1 MRRDDQARRRSLDV
15 LYLMNAQVSHQAE
28 DVPGR
33 NQAVLPRAL
42 AEHDEQADFYD
53 QGDAVKAL
61 RFRIAWA
68 MVFVA
73 LAALDFTAIRAVFDY
88 RGPTSY
94 LLGIGAMPM
103 ANVLVVG
110 LLAGRRRRGG
120 GTFLIGF
127 EAFGMMA
134 LGAYVVS
141 AILFAKELVIP
152 YLRLVS
158 TPFLLYLD
166 NLERTSLPP
175 YLAIYYLILAV
186 LLGLP
191 LLAFALIGGFFCRGL
206 ATAVDRKAI
215 AIAKCVTRSANSSGV
230 GSR

>member
-1 MRRDDQARRRSLDV
+1 
-15 LYLMNAQVSHQAE
+15 MNTQVSHQGE
-28 DVPGR
+28 DVRGR
-33 NQAVLPRAL
+33 NQAVLPRVL
-42 AEHDEQADFYD
+42 AEFGVSADFYD
-53 QGDAVKAL
+53 QGVAVNAL
-61 RFRIAWA
+61 RFRIAWG

-110 LLAGRRRRGG
+110 LLVGHRRRGG
-120 GTFLIGF
+120 RRFLIGF
-127 EAFGMMA
+127 EAFGAMA

-141 AILFAKELVIP
+141 SSLFAEELVIP
-152 YLRLVS
+152 YLRLVF

-166 NLERTSLPP
+166 NVTRMSLQS

-191 LLAFALIGGFFCRGL
+191 LLAFGLIGGFFCRGL
-206 ATAVDRKAI
+206 ATAVDRTAI
-215 AIAKCVTRSANSSGV
+215 AIAQCAARSPNSSV
-230 GSR
+230 GSQ